1 MLGLKPTLLGVLCV
15 AVLAGCSSLGGGVDD
30 ATAITTAATK
40 WSDALVAH
48 DVDALMALYSED
60 FSDADGNS
68 KADMR
73 DFLADIIDQG
83 MLDDVEADMED
94 VVLTIDED
102 TARYDGI
109 ILTSAMGSVTVD
121 LTFGREE
128 DGWKIVSMFAN

>member
-1 MLGLKPTLLGVLCV
+1 MLGLRPAFLGLLCI
-15 AVLAGCSSLGGGVDD
+15 AALAGCSSLGGGVDD
-30 ATAITTAATK
+30 ATAISTAAAK
-40 WSDALVAH
+40 WSEALVAH
-48 DVDALMALYSED
+48 DVEALMALYSED
-60 FSDADGNS
+60 FSDVDGNS

-83 MLDDVEADMED
+83 MLDDVEADTDD

-121 LTFGREE
+121 LTFGREA